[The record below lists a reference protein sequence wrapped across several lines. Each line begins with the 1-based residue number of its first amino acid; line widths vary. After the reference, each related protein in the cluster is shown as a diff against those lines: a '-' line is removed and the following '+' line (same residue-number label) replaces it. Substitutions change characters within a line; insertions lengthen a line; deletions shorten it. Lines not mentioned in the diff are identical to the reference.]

1 MVKKKRLAVFASV
14 LVIGLVILIGFYWFG
29 YIVFHGPIPS
39 FNPNPTNPSQVPS
52 GSEGTPKVIIE
63 SIKGRFNKI
72 YADIKNI
79 GEKNATEVKWSI
91 SVTGGIL
98 KRINVLSTGT
108 IDTLSV
114 NMGKTVGTDKFILGF
129 GRVNIKVTVEASQVV
144 PITMTSRGFVFFF
157 LLIGVRV

>member
-1 MVKKKRLAVFASV
+1 MVKKKRLVVFASI

-29 YIVFHGPIPS
+29 YIEFHGPIPS

-72 YADIKNI
+72 YADIENI

-91 SVTGGIL
+91 SMTGGIL
-98 KRINVLSTGT
+98 KRINVISSGT

-129 GRVNIKVTVEASQVV
+129 GRVNIKVTVEVAQVV
-144 PITMTSRGFVFFF
+144 PVTMTARGFVVFF